1 MKYSGD
7 NRGTGMKGW
16 ISNTILESYG
26 FVVLAGLNFS
36 IKEEARGN
44 KGESDVCQ
52 KPGEIY

>member
-1 MKYSGD
+1 
-7 NRGTGMKGW
+7 MKGW

-26 FVVLAGLNFS
+26 FVILAGLNFS
-36 IKEEARGN
+36 IKEETLGN